1 MKNSKSPLKIKK
13 ITIWLL
19 IASLLIISYL
29 GVKGFFPAFHRVADL
44 ENGWNLILVN
54 QEIYIP
60 DDYDIELTVLSN
72 GERVDSR
79 IYPDLQ
85 DMFDNARKDGVYPV
99 VGAGFRT
106 HEKQQTLFDQKIEAY
121 LAEGYSKTESRK
133 LAKEAVAL
141 PDTSE
146 HQLGIAVDIN
156 ADKSKSTNNE
166 VYNWLAQNAYHYG
179 FILRYPPDKTDITGT
194 AYEPWHYRYVGKD
207 AAREMYNQ
215 KVCLEEYIDGLD

>member
-1 MKNSKSPLKIKK
+1 MENSESSLGIKK
-13 ITIWLL
+13 ITILML
-19 IASLLIISYL
+19 IASLLMGSYL
-29 GVKGFFPAFHRVADL
+29 GVKGFFPAFHQVAGL

-54 QEIYIP
+54 QDIYIP
-60 DDYDIELTVLSN
+60 DDYNIELTVLSN

-85 DMFDNARKDGVYPV
+85 DMFDHARKDGVYPV

-106 HEKQQTLFDQKIEAY
+106 HKKQQTLFDQKIEAY
-121 LAEGYSKTESRK
+121 RAEGYSKAESHK

-146 HQLGIAVDIN
+146 HQLGLAVDIN
-156 ADKSKSTNNE
+156 ADQSKSTNDE
-166 VYNWLAQNAYHYG
+166 VYEWLAQNAYHYG

-194 AYEPWHYRYVGKD
+194 VYEPWHYRYVGKD
-207 AAREMYNQ
+207 AAREMYTQ